1 MDSIENMLSYMT
13 PARLM
18 IKIWEFSQH
27 FLHSTA
33 DKSFDGQCEKYLN
46 ICIEAARNSWDNENY
61 IYFDT
66 ALYNFQFHRKKYL
79 SLMSLK
85 NEDYKEQLIEQTLRD
100 ER

>member
-46 ICIEAARNSWDNENY
+46 ICIEAARNS
-61 IYFDT
+61 
-66 ALYNFQFHRKKYL
+66 
-79 SLMSLK
+79 
-85 NEDYKEQLIEQTLRD
+85 
-100 ER
+100 